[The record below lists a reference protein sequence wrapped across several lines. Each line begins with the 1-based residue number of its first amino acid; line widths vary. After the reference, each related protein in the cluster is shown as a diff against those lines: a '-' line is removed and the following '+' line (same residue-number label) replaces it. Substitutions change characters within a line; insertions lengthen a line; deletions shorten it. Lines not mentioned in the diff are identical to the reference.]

1 MGGAMTLGAC
11 GGHHIYQ
18 PADLET
24 MSVPGP
30 LSDAHAVTKLPAQDL
45 DRARRF
51 YRDKLGLEPVEE
63 REGGLR
69 FICAGTEFHL
79 FSSSGAA
86 SGASTQMGFEV
97 SDLEAVIEDL
107 RRRGV
112 TFESVEVPGFD
123 RQGEM
128 VVVPSNYPS
137 KGAGELGAFFYDSEG
152 NLLALGQATDGGD
165 ATGHRRS
172 STGAS
177 VGSVGTSDVA
187 HVSIDELKAVEEFL
201 EGFRFRRAGAELG
214 ATPFGMS
221 VIDMPADA
229 TAYPE
234 HDHSSEGPGN
244 PPAHQLGQEE
254 VYIALRGSADVQ
266 VDGHRYKLDANH
278 IIRVGPTARRKIL
291 PGPDGVRLLAI
302 GGYPRAYD
310 PAATA

>member
-1 MGGAMTLGAC
+1 
-11 GGHHIYQ
+11 
-18 PADLET
+18 
-24 MSVPGP
+24 MSMPGP

-86 SGASTQMGFEV
+86 SGASTQIGFEV

-112 TFESVEVPGFD
+112 TFAAVEVPGFET
-123 RQGEM
+123 QGEM
-128 VVVPSNYPS
+128 VVVPNNYPS
-137 KGAGELGAFFYDSEG
+137 KGSGELGAFFYDSEG
-152 NLLALGQATDGGD
+152 NLLALGQATDGEHPRGPRLPSGR
-165 ATGHRRS
+165 ARAVPAGL
-172 STGAS
+172 
-177 VGSVGTSDVA
+177 SDVTY
-187 HVSIDELKAVEEFL
+187 VGIDELEGVEGFL
-201 EGFRFRRAGAELG
+201 EGFTFRRAGAQMG
-214 ATPFGMS
+214 VTPFGMS
-221 VIDMPADA
+221 IIDMPAET

-266 VDGHRYKLDANH
+266 VGGHRYKLDADH

-302 GGYPRAYD
+302 GGFPGRAYD
-310 PAATA
+310 PASTV

>member
-1 MGGAMTLGAC
+1 
-11 GGHHIYQ
+11 
-18 PADLET
+18 
-24 MSVPGP
+24 MSMPGP

-86 SGASTQMGFEV
+86 SGASTQIGFEV
-97 SDLEAVIEDL
+97 TDLEAVIEDL

-112 TFESVEVPGFD
+112 TFAAVEVPGFET
-123 RQGEM
+123 QGEM
-128 VVVPSNYPS
+128 VVVPNNYPS
-137 KGAGELGAFFYDSEG
+137 KGSGELGAFFYDSEG
-152 NLLALGQATDGGD
+152 NLLALGQATDGEHPRGPRLPSGR
-165 ATGHRRS
+165 ARAVPAGL
-172 STGAS
+172 
-177 VGSVGTSDVA
+177 SDVTY
-187 HVSIDELKAVEEFL
+187 VGIDELEGVEGFL
-201 EGFRFRRAGAELG
+201 EGFTFRRAGAQMG
-214 ATPFGMS
+214 VTPFGIS
-221 VIDMPADA
+221 IIDMPAET

-266 VDGHRYKLDANH
+266 VGGHRYKLDADH

-302 GGYPRAYD
+302 GGFPGRAYD
-310 PAATA
+310 PASTV